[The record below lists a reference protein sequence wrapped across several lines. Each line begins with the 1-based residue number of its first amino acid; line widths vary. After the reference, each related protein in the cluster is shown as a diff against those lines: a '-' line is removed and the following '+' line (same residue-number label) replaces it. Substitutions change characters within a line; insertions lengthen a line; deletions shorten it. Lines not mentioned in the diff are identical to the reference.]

1 MREWESKNMTNNM
14 RELLRILQID
24 DPKSLEKLKKNRE
37 IRKILRQELE
47 DPTQF
52 AVFLQTYT
60 EISPGAAIAFAR
72 RLQEHFSEREKSDP
86 NTWDE
91 KDYSI
96 HALLFLLFEQN
107 NVISGMVRGIG
118 RVGVEYADEAIVS
131 ILFAPPM
138 LRILLDMRDKKL
150 QKLKKNKS

>member
-1 MREWESKNMTNNM
+1 MTNNM
-14 RELLRILQID
+14 RELLRILNID
-24 DPKSLEKLKKNRE
+24 DPRSLKRLKKNGEIRE
-37 IRKILRQELE
+37 ILRRKLE
-47 DPTQF
+47 DPAQF
-52 AVFLQTYT
+52 ADFLQTYT

-107 NVISGMVRGIG
+107 NIISGMVRGIG

-131 ILFAPPM
+131 ILFSPPM
-138 LRILLDMRDKKL
+138 LRILLEIRGEKL
-150 QKLKKNKS
+150 QKLKKKKS

>member
-1 MREWESKNMTNNM
+1 M
-14 RELLRILQID
+14 RELLRILKID
-24 DPKSLEKLKKNRE
+24 DPQSLKQLHRNGE
-37 IRKILRQELE
+37 IRKILRKELK

-52 AVFLQTYT
+52 ADFLQTYT

-72 RLQEHFSEREKSDP
+72 RLQEHFSEREKSDS
-86 NTWDE
+86 NTWDV

-107 NVISGMVRGIG
+107 NIISGMVRGIG

-131 ILFAPPM
+131 ILFSPQM
-138 LRILLDMRDKKL
+138 LRILLEMRDEKL
-150 QKLKKNKS
+150 QKLKKKKS